1 MSDIDPDTFAQVIR
15 RITETTHADLRWKVG
30 GQASL
35 KQDLCL
41 DALDRLTIACALDE
55 DLGIEIPDA
64 DLTEWET
71 VADVAATVA
80 RLTSNTPA
88 HPEPVEGVAQPNWD
102 RLGFAGAEDA
112 AGRN

>member
-1 MSDIDPDTFAQVIR
+1 MTGINPDTLAQVIR
-15 RITETTHADLRWKVG
+15 RITETTHAALSYKVG
-30 GQASL
+30 AQAYL
-35 KQDLCL
+35 KEDLL
-41 DALDRLTIACALDE
+41 IDQLDRLTIACALDE

-80 RLTSNTPA
+80 RLAAPRR
-88 HPEPVEGVAQPNWD
+88 VAQPNWQ

>member
-1 MSDIDPDTFAQVIR
+1 MTAIHPDLLAQVIR
-15 RITETTHADLRWKVG
+15 RITEPTHPDLRWKIG
-30 GQASL
+30 AEASL

-41 DALDRLTIACALDE
+41 DAVDRLTIACALDE

-80 RLTSNTPA
+80 RLAPIRR
-88 HPEPVEGVAQPNWD
+88 VAQPNWD
-102 RLGFAGAEDA
+102 RLGFAGADDA
-112 AGRN
+112 AGKN

>member
-1 MSDIDPDTFAQVIR
+1 MTAIHPDILAQVIR
-15 RITETTHADLRWKVG
+15 RITATTHAERRWKVG

-64 DLTEWET
+64 DLTAWET
-71 VADVAATVA
+71 VADVAATAA
-80 RLTSNTPA
+80 RLAPLG
-88 HPEPVEGVAQPNWD
+88 HPSQPRQVAQPNWD
-102 RLGFAGAEDA
+102 RLGFAGADDA

>member
-1 MSDIDPDTFAQVIR
+1 MTGIAPDTLAQVIR
-15 RITETTHADLRWKVG
+15 RITETTHAELRWKVG
-30 GQASL
+30 PLASL

-64 DLTEWET
+64 DLTTWET

-80 RLTSNTPA
+80 RLAVHNLT
-88 HPEPVEGVAQPNWD
+88 
-102 RLGFAGAEDA
+102 GASS
-112 AGRN
+112 